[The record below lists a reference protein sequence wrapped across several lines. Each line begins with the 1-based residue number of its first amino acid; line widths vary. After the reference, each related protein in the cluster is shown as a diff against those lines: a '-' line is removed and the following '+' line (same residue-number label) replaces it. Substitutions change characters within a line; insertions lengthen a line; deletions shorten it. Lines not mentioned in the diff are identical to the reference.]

1 LLDKVIWL
9 GLGRYIVFRGFN
21 ALLVLFV
28 ALLISVILFA
38 DLETKELET
47 RVYEQVQNYAR
58 GLRGLPP
65 EEVNRRVE
73 EYRQWLIKVYGLD
86 QPLYIRAFK
95 YLARALTLDFGEARQ
110 RYPAYG
116 ATADVRSIL
125 LTALGRTVLLF
136 TTAQIIVI
144 VIGIF
149 LGLYAAYKS
158 GSIFDRFLSV
168 FALVT
173 YSMPMYWLG
182 MLMILLFAYELGIF
196 PSRSWEYVPEDV
208 KASPFS
214 LFVWY
219 LWHMALPLMTIILV
233 SFGGL
238 AWIVRNIAIS
248 TMQEDF
254 VMVAH
259 AKGLRSRDVLYKH
272 VLRAISPPVV
282 TMSAFAIIGSFF
294 GAIISEVVFQ
304 WPGMGRLY
312 YTALQNSDT
321 PVVMGVTYLSIM
333 LIVATKFLLD
343 IIYGFLDPR
352 IRVSG

>member
-1 LLDKVIWL
+1 M
-9 GLGRYIVFRGFN
+9 GFGRYVVVRGLN
-21 ALLVLFV
+21 ALLVLLI
-28 ALLISVILFA
+28 ALMISVILFA

-47 RVYEQVQNYAR
+47 RVYEQVQNFAR

-65 EEVNRRVE
+65 EEAQKRVE
-73 EYRQWLIKVYGLD
+73 EYRQWLIKAYGLD
-86 QPLYIRAFK
+86 QPLYVRAFR
-95 YLARALTLDFGEARQ
+95 YLWRALLLDFGEARQ

-125 LTALGRTVLLF
+125 LTALGRTILLF
-136 TTAQIIVI
+136 TTAQLVVI
-144 VIGIF
+144 VIGIL
-149 LGLYAAYKS
+149 LGLYAAYRA
-158 GSIFDRFLSV
+158 GSVFDRFLSV

-173 YSMPMYWLG
+173 YSMPMYWVG
-182 MLMILLFAYELGIF
+182 MLMILFFAYDLGIF
-196 PSRSWEYVPEDV
+196 PSRSWEYIPESV
-208 KASPFS
+208 KANPFS
-214 LFVWY
+214 LFTWY
-219 LWHMALPLMTIILV
+219 LWHMALPLITIILV
-233 SFGGL
+233 GFGGL
-238 AWIVRNIAIS
+238 AWTVRNIAIS

-259 AKGLRSRDVLYKH
+259 AKGLSSKDVLYKH

-282 TMSAFAIIGSFF
+282 TMSAFSLISSFF

-333 LIVATKFLLD
+333 LIVITKFLLD

-352 IRVSG
+352 IKVSG